1 MFLGIMTPFT
11 TAHYSRAPPDFS
23 TRLQLLQF
31 SISSSSSFPS
41 FLLPSLLLF
50 ILITLLWTLLFWS
63 LYHALVAVL
72 RIRMSSSV
80 NGASRQPFT
89 RADQP
94 DSQSRLLKHD
104 ATLVVAQSVSLTLGG
119 DSLLVVDERSS
130 RKQDRACC
138 GLLAKSSTKD
148 THSISLF
155 NVLDADLSPVGLTI
169 TYADPATKDD
179 VSVAALQYPVA
190 EEENA
195 KVEAWIAQL
204 LDKAYGNAQRYKRLK
219 VLINPFGGKGTASK
233 LYHNHAA
240 PVFAA
245 ARCHIDVEET
255 THQGHATE
263 LAEQIDVDAYDAIV
277 CCSGDGLPYEVFNGL
292 GKKANAREALAKI
305 AVAMLPCGSGNAMAW
320 NLCGTGSVSV
330 AALTIVKG
338 LRTPMDLVSLTQG
351 NTRTLSFLSQSF
363 GIVAESDLGTD
374 NIRWMGAHRFTYG
387 FLVRLLSRTVYPC
400 DLAMKVEIDEKKAIK
415 AHYHTY
421 ANSPPP
427 TRPAEDAVGGLPEL
441 KYGTVQDELPKDW
454 EVIPAETIGNFY
466 AGTMAIMSKDTTF
479 FPASLPNDGMMDI
492 VTIDGTIAR
501 TTSLKMMTE
510 IPENRFFDMPDVH
523 VRKATAYRLVPREK
537 EGYISVDGEKVPF
550 EAFQA
555 EVHQG
560 LGTVLS
566 KSGHLYEAEG
576 PRP

>member
-1 MFLGIMTPFT
+1 
-11 TAHYSRAPPDFS
+11 
-23 TRLQLLQF
+23 
-31 SISSSSSFPS
+31 
-41 FLLPSLLLF
+41 
-50 ILITLLWTLLFWS
+50 
-63 LYHALVAVL
+63 
-72 RIRMSSSV
+72 MSSSA
-80 NGASRQPFT
+80 NGASRPPFT
-89 RADQP
+89 HGDQP

-119 DSLLVVDERSS
+119 DSLLVV
-130 RKQDRACC
+130 A
-138 GLLAKSSTKD
+138 TKD

-155 NVLDADLSPVGLTI
+155 NVLDADLSPAGLTI
-169 TYADPATKDD
+169 TYADPTSKDD
-179 VSVAALQYPVA
+179 ISVAALQYPVA
-190 EEENA
+190 EEEKAN
-195 KVEAWIAQL
+195 VEAWIAQL

-219 VLINPFGGKGTASK
+219 VLINPFGGKGSASK

-277 CCSGDGLPYEVFNGL
+277 CCSGDGLPHEVFNGL

-305 AVAMLPCGSGNAMAW
+305 AVAMLPCGSGNGMAW

-351 NTRTLSFLSQSF
+351 STRTLSFLSQSF
-363 GIVAESDLGTD
+363 GIIAESDLGTD
-374 NIRWMGAHRFTYG
+374 NIRWMGAHRFHYG
-387 FLVRLLSRTVYPC
+387 VLVRLLSRTVYPC
-400 DLAMKVEIDEKKAIK
+400 DLAIKVVMDDKKAIK
-415 AHYHTY
+415 AHYHAY

-427 TRPAEDAVGGLPEL
+427 TRPTEGATGGLPEL

-454 EVIPAETIGNFY
+454 KVIPAETIGNFY
-466 AGTMAIMSKDTTF
+466 AGTMAIVSKDTPF
-479 FPASLPNDGMMDI
+479 FPASVPNDGLIDI
-492 VTIDGTIAR
+492 VTLDGTIAR
-501 TTSLKMMTE
+501 TTSLKMMIE
-510 IPENRFFDMPDVH
+510 LPENRFFDMPDVH
-523 VRKATAYRLVPREK
+523 VLKATAYRLVPREK
-537 EGYISVDGEKVPF
+537 EGFISVDGEKLPF
-550 EAFQA
+550 APFQA

-566 KSGHLYEAEG
+566 KSGHLFEAEA